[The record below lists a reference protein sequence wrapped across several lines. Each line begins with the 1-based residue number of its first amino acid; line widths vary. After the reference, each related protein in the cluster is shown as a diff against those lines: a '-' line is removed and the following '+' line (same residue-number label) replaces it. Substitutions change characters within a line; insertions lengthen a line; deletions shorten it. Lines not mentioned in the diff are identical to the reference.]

1 MLYQLSYASMMVVS
15 AIMSRADT
23 QTHFWGTAHH
33 HGAAV
38 LRSDPLKVKG
48 IGAQN
53 PEDGGSQA
61 FRSVPP
67 STKLMVPLPT
77 QFASFSI
84 ERLRLQSNCLS
95 TQRR

>member
-1 MLYQLSYASMMVVS
+1 MLYQLSYASMMIGVT
-15 AIMSRADT
+15 IMSRTDT
-23 QTHFWGTAHH
+23 QTHFWGTAHRH
-33 HGAAV
+33 RAAV

-77 QFASFSI
+77 QFASFSRS
-84 ERLRLQSNCLS
+84 RLRLQSSCLS
-95 TQRR
+95 AQSR

>member
-48 IGAQN
+48 IGAQD
-53 PEDGGSQA
+53 PDGGTQTL
-61 FRSVPP
+61 RSSFGR
-67 STKLMVPLPT
+67 STKSTVPLPL
-77 QFASFSI
+77 QLASFAGD
-84 ERLRLQSNCLS
+84 RL
-95 TQRR
+95 